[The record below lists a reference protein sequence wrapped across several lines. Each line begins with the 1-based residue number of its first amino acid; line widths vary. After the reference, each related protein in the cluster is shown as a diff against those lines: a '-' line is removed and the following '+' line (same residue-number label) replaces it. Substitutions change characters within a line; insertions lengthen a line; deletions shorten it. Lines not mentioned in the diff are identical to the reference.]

1 MRNKVNPIL
10 KFIQFQRDAHFQYT
24 HAHAEP
30 YHPGVDVLLLG
41 VQVSFFHVSFCLR
54 PLFHIGISIHGLRQ
68 IQRIM
73 SKHYHTFFYRVETTQ
88 RRILL
93 LNKSLV
99 VKKGK
104 KNTMTKTQNRIFRL
118 NDEIC
123 IVIQAETMKRK
134 LVSCN
139 LFMSNDIR
147 YEYSFLSFM
156 AVDDVAVLL
165 IGRRI

>member
-93 LNKSLV
+93 LNKSLG
-99 VKKGK
+99 VKKLK
-104 KNTMTKTQNRIFRL
+104 KTNTERNWHCYSTGDDGTK
-118 NDEIC
+118 
-123 IVIQAETMKRK
+123 AG
-134 LVSCN
+134 LVQ
-139 LFMSNDIR
+139 FI
-147 YEYSFLSFM
+147 YE
-156 AVDDVAVLL
+156 
-165 IGRRI
+165 